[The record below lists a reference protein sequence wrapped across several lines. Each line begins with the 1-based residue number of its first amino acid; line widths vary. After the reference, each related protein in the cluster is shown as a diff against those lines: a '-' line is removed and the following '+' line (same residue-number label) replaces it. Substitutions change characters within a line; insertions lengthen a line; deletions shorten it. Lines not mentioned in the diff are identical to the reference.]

1 MSFAQCTTGGR
12 LAALAVLAMLPMAAQ
27 AELRPA
33 VLPDEICLVLSN
45 GPFDANV
52 AAILQRR
59 GDYADILLLAENNCP
74 ELAGTLVGATASIP
88 TRSAPNNDT
97 GGPSNAPTVPP
108 TIIVTPPVE
117 EEPDLPPDPDP
128 EPPEERCPDPVCDGP
143 TTVDFETAPEA

>member
-1 MSFAQCTTGGR
+1 MSFVQCTKGGR

-33 VLPDEICLVLSN
+33 VLPEEICLVLSN

-88 TRSAPNNDT
+88 TRSAPNNNT

-108 TIIVTPPVE
+108 TLIGTPPVE
-117 EEPDLPPDPDP
+117 EETDP
-128 EPPEERCPDPVCDGP
+128 EPPVEECPDPECDGP
-143 TTVDFETAPEA
+143 TIVDFETAPPT